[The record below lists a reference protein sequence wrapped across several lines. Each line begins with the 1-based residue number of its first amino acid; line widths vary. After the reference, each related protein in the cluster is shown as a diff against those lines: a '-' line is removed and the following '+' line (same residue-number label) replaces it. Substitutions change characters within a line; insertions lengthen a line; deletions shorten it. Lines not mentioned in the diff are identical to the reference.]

1 MELSSTLNLTTPAPI
16 EFFASSFPTPTDL
29 KAELTGDE
37 YVAFCAAARTKG
49 GFADKWFELTPAE
62 ATSLV
67 APPCATPPPPLE
79 ASSPPPAPSDPRA
92 SEAPVSV
99 DGARRA

>member
-29 KAELTGDE
+29 KAELTDDE
-37 YVAFCAAARTKG
+37 YVAFCEAARTKG
-49 GFADKWFELTPAE
+49 GFADKWFKLTPAE

-67 APPCATPPPPLE
+67 APPCATPP
-79 ASSPPPAPSDPRA
+79 DPTA
-92 SEAPVSV
+92 SEAPLSV
-99 DGARRA
+99 DSARRA